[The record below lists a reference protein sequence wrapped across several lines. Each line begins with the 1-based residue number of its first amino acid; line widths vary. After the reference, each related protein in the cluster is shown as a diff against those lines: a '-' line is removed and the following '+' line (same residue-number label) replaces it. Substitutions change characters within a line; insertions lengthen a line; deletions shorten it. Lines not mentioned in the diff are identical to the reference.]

1 NEQSKKNAEK
11 VLKGGSFLCHNS
23 YCYRYRIAA
32 RMGLSPDSA
41 SSNTVFRVAYD
52 TWPGEPRDI

>member
-1 NEQSKKNAEK
+1 VQ
-11 VLKGGSFLCHNS
+11 KGGSFLCHKS

-41 SSNTVFRVAYD
+41 SSNTGFRIAYD
-52 TWPGEPRDI
+52 VVTGMGDGR